1 MKTIN
6 TELTAEISASY
17 KAGRPPINCQDPSN
31 PAYYDTGED
40 ASMTNV
46 SIELMGVD
54 IADVIANYMPE
65 LYDSIVDSLYDEG
78 EKE

>member
-6 TELTAEISASY
+6 TTLTAEISADY

-31 PAYYDTGED
+31 PAYYDIGED
-40 ASMTNV
+40 AILQNV

-54 IADVIANYMPE
+54 ISDAIVNKHPE
-65 LYDSIVDSLYDEG
+65 LYDSIVDLLIEEEEG
-78 EKE
+78 